1 MTGDIVG
8 IQSELYLFEA
18 LLLMLRSDI
27 HHLPVLDH
35 QRPVGVLDLAD
46 VVHNETQN
54 SLFVVRNIMQRD
66 SVDELED
73 MRPSV
78 AASFVRMVSEDAN
91 SRMIG
96 AAMATIGRSFKQRL
110 AELAE
115 QQQIGR
121 ASCRERRKGEV

>member
-8 IQSELYLFEA
+8 IQADQYLFEA

-54 SLFVVRNIMQRD
+54 SLFVVRNIMQRN
-66 SVDELED
+66 SVDELEE

-78 AASFVRMVSEDAN
+78 AASYVRMGSEGAN

-96 AAMATIGRSFKQRL
+96 AATATNGRRFKQRL

-115 QQQIGR
+115 QQLGPD
-121 ASCRERRKGEV
+121 RKSTR

>member
-8 IQSELYLFEA
+8 IQADQYLFEA

-78 AASFVRMVSEDAN
+78 AASFVRMVREDAN

-96 AAMATIGRSFKQRL
+96 AAMATIGHSLKLRL
-110 AELAE
+110 EDLAE
-115 QQQIGR
+115 QQLDQLPE
-121 ASCRERRKGEV
+121 SYLSVT